1 MNELVFIQLI
11 SNTLYVT
18 LMVSAPM
25 VLVGLG
31 VGIIVSI
38 IQTAISI
45 QEQTLSFV
53 PKIIAMS
60 LATMLLGNWMLR
72 FMTDYTRDIF
82 INMAN
87 FLK

>member
-1 MNELVFIQLI
+1 MNDQAIVQLI
-11 SNTLYVT
+11 SNALFVT
-18 LMVSAPM
+18 IMVASPL
-25 VLVGLG
+25 VLVGLA
-31 VGIIVSI
+31 VGIFVSI

-53 PKIIAMS
+53 PKVLAMS
-60 LATMLLGNWMLR
+60 LATMLMGNWMLR
-72 FMTDYTRDIF
+72 IMTDYTRDIF